1 MKEKKRTSPVHWQ
14 IGTCEG
20 FKLMRT
26 KIHYSD
32 KERYEVYMVK
42 PDSREKPISFM
53 FMLPDF
59 ADASKDIRIG
69 FANKGKTDPRI
80 RIEWS
85 LDKIDNSVGFRMDSR
100 LDSKGGLSVD
110 LFYCFLSH
118 DQILLNF
125 WVKDGSYYIRR
136 LPLGD
141 FKETYLRLLE

>member
-1 MKEKKRTSPVHWQ
+1 
-14 IGTCEG
+14 
-20 FKLMRT
+20 
-26 KIHYSD
+26 
-32 KERYEVYMVK
+32 MVK

-80 RIEWS
+80 RIEFS
-85 LDKIDNSVGFRMDSR
+85 MDSR
-100 LDSKGGLSVD
+100 LDSKNGLSVD

-125 WVKDGSYYIRR
+125 
-136 LPLGD
+136 
-141 FKETYLRLLE
+141 

>member
-1 MKEKKRTSPVHWQ
+1 
-14 IGTCEG
+14 
-20 FKLMRT
+20 
-26 KIHYSD
+26 
-32 KERYEVYMVK
+32 MVK
-42 PDSREKPISFM
+42 PDSREKPISFL

-85 LDKIDNSVGFRMDSR
+85 LDKIDNSVGFSMDSR

>member
-1 MKEKKRTSPVHWQ
+1 MKKKKTSSPVHWQ

-20 FKLMRT
+20 FNLMRT
-26 KIHYSD
+26 KIHYSG

-80 RIEWS
+80 RIE
-85 LDKIDNSVGFRMDSR
+85 
-100 LDSKGGLSVD
+100 
-110 LFYCFLSH
+110 
-118 DQILLNF
+118 
-125 WVKDGSYYIRR
+125 
-136 LPLGD
+136 
-141 FKETYLRLLE
+141 